1 MTKHFISVKTTVTT
15 FALSLALC
23 AAAGATAQTRRSVPA
38 SAADTVLLSETS
50 DGNYI
55 VRRALVERQA
65 DSDYSVRY
73 LINLS
78 TLDAA
83 LNGNTRELAELNSF
97 VSAMMNDSLVKVNT
111 VVITGYASPDGP
123 EALNERL
130 ARARARDFRDY
141 VDRKYGFSKK
151 FNVRTAS
158 VAEDWEMCRTLV
170 AASSMPD
177 KQAVLNIIDGPKS
190 SAAKEAALKAMPAAW
205 EYMIVHILP
214 PIRRVAMTINYDEG
228 SLVEQR
234 TRIVKPKPAP
244 KPVPQP
250 VAEPCPPVNVCCC
263 GEIDETINGI
273 IVEMPDPD
281 AGQFS
286 GNAQGVR
293 RAARRDIRM
302 DTEVAASNSH
312 EADRIARQEVKAAKK
327 IAKKEA
333 KAAKK
338 AEKASRKVARKLS
351 K

>member
-1 MTKHFISVKTTVTT
+1 MKTTFTT
-15 FALSLALC
+15 FALTLALC
-23 AAAGATAQTRRSVPA
+23 AAAGASAQTQRSVPA

-50 DGNYI
+50 DGDYI
-55 VRRALVERQA
+55 VRRAIVERKV

-83 LNGNTRELAELNSF
+83 LNGNTRELAELSSF
-97 VSAMMNDSLVKVNT
+97 VKAMMEDSLVKVNS

-123 EALNERL
+123 EALNEQL
-130 ARARARDFRDY
+130 ARARARDFRNY

-151 FNVRTAS
+151 FNVRTSS
-158 VAEDWEMCRTLV
+158 VAEDWEMCRRLV
-170 AASSMPD
+170 AQSSMPD
-177 KQAVLNIIDGPKS
+177 RQAVLDIIDGPKTP
-190 SAAKEAALKAMPAAW
+190 AAKEAALKAMPAAW
-205 EYMIVHILP
+205 DYMVVHILP

-234 TRIVKPKPAP
+234 TRISKPAP
-244 KPVPQP
+244 APAPQP
-250 VAEPCPPVNVCCC
+250 VAEPCPPADACCC
-263 GEIDETINGI
+263 EVIDESITGI

-281 AGQFS
+281 AEAYS
-286 GNAQGVR
+286 GNARGVR
-293 RAARRDIRM
+293 RAARRDIRN
-302 DTEVAASNSH
+302 DREVAAVDSR
-312 EADRIARQEVKAAKK
+312 EAERIERQAAKAEKK

-338 AEKASRKVARKLS
+338 ADKAARKIAREID